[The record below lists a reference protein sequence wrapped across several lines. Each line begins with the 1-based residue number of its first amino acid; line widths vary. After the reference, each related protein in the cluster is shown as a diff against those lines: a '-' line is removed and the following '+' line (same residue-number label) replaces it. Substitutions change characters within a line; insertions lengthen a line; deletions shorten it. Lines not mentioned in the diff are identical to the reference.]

1 MDGRGRSDEKT
12 RTEEY
17 RWNSSVGSAVLR
29 EQIDERGFFGG
40 GVEGERRWFDT
51 VIVWAVPSTE
61 RVELALGRYDGR

>member
-1 MDGRGRSDEKT
+1 MKEVFLGG
-12 RTEEY
+12 
-17 RWNSSVGSAVLR
+17 G
-29 EQIDERGFFGG
+29 GG